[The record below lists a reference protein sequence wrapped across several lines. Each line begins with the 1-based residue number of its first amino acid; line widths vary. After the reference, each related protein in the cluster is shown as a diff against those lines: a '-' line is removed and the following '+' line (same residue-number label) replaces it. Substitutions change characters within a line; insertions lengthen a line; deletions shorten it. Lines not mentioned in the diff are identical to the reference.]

1 MFLNYKEHAD
11 ALDLN
16 FQNKDSQFEKL
27 TSKKFEKL
35 CSFYSLV
42 RSQAFSIKLENE
54 NQKIIIPQLNEIDE
68 KVIYESFISLFSY
81 IHAIFESNS
90 NCSNVLIAYN
100 IIHLISNTK
109 SFYSII
115 QVLQIIEYF
124 LSRLPILPNK
134 QISKL
139 SLNPILNIL
148 SFNYQKAD
156 CRQIIQNHFPLPT
169 IVAISKHIKKST
181 TNWLEYLSIYS
192 SFEHSQED
200 SLIIFHEITQ
210 KMDDFYTNYEF
221 SDFLDI
227 LINLINNQTL
237 PLELFYEFNYPQYL
251 KNLILIKNKN
261 TDLIQR
267 VLYLVGL
274 IFIHSHQNINEFDID
289 SLLFIFHSY
298 KYNQQIMIIVLWG
311 ISTFLNENVCDFLID
326 NGFLNEIVD
335 VYQNGEIKCKGE
347 IALFIVDLM
356 WMSTNSPQLFLSAE
370 ILSILIDSISIED
383 ENAILKTVTA
393 LYQMIEDC
401 QLEDIEFVE
410 NVKQVLIDLNFLD
423 IIDQLNDSR
432 IDEIF
437 GYAQKFHV
445 LLNENDS

>member
-11 ALDLN
+11 PLDLN
-16 FQNKDSQFEKL
+16 IENKDSQIEKMS
-27 TSKKFEKL
+27 SKKSKKL

-42 RSQAFSIKLENE
+42 RSQAISIKLEDE
-54 NQKIIIPQLNEIDE
+54 NQKIVIPQLNEIDE

-81 IHAIFESNS
+81 IHAICESNS

-109 SFYSII
+109 YFYSII

-139 SLNPILNIL
+139 SLNPILKII

-156 CRQIIQNHFPLPT
+156 YRQIIQDHFPLPT
-169 IVAISKHIKKST
+169 IVEIAKTIKKST

-221 SDFLDI
+221 NYFLDI

-237 PLELFYEFNYPQYL
+237 PLESFYEFNYPQYL

-274 IFIHSHQNINEFDID
+274 IFIHCHQNINEFDID
-289 SLLFIFHSY
+289 FLLFIFHSY
-298 KYNQQIMIIVLWG
+298 KYNQQIIIIVLWC
-311 ISTFLNENVCDFLID
+311 SLFLNENVCDFLID
-326 NGFLNEIVD
+326 DGFLNEIVD

-383 ENAILKTVTA
+383 ENAILKTITA
-393 LYQMIEDC
+393 LYQTIEDC

-423 IIDQLNDSR
+423 IIDQLTDSHG
-432 IDEIF
+432 DEIV
-437 GYAQKFHV
+437 GYAQKFDV